1 MNDAMILSGVSKR
14 YGDFQL
20 DGVNLRLE
28 RGSIMGFIGE
38 NGAGKSTTIHAIL
51 GLIRPDGGEIT
62 LLGERGG
69 EHAQRE
75 LRERLGVVLDE
86 ACFPELL
93 CLRDVQSVVSKLY
106 RTWNERRFSELCKR
120 FALPERKMIKE
131 YSKGM
136 KTKLMI
142 AVALS
147 HATELLILDEAT
159 SGLDPIVRDE
169 VLELF
174 LEFTEDPNH
183 AIFMSSH
190 ILSDLEKACDYI
202 AFLHR
207 GKLMFCE
214 PKDELTEN
222 FAVLKCSKEQFA
234 QLDRGRI
241 YGSRENRFGVEAL
254 VKREEFRG
262 TGLLLDPASI
272 EDIMLYTGKER

>member
-14 YGDFQL
+14 YRDFQL

-93 CLRDVQSVVSKLY
+93 CLRDVRSIVSKLY
-106 RTWNERRFSELCKR
+106 RSWDERRFSELCER
-120 FALPERKMIKE
+120 FALPERKQIKE

-174 LEFTEDPNH
+174 LEFTADPNH

-207 GKLMFCE
+207 GRLMFCE
-214 PKDELTEN
+214 PKDELIEK
-222 FAVLKCSKEQFA
+222 FAVLKCSKEEFVK
-234 QLDRGRI
+234 LDRSRI

>member
-93 CLRDVQSVVSKLY
+93 CLRDVRSIVSKLY
-106 RTWNERRFSELCKR
+106 RSWDERRFSELCER
-120 FALPERKMIKE
+120 FALPERKQIKE

-169 VLELF
+169 VLALF
-174 LEFTEDPNH
+174 LEFTADPNH

-207 GKLMFCE
+207 GRLMFCE
-214 PKDELTEN
+214 PKDELIEK
-222 FAVLKCSKEQFA
+222 FAVLKCSKEEFVK
-234 QLDRGRI
+234 LDRSRI

-262 TGLLLDPASI
+262 SGLLLDPASI